1 MSFISNVPFVSS
13 MFNVSITLFDERTYS
28 KVLLLLLY
36 FQFEH
41 DRAFLILLIVMS
53 LLHANPSLALFILK
67 LIIRTLF

>member
-41 DRAFLILLIVMS
+41 DRAFLILFIVKIDFLGLQEVYFS
-53 LLHANPSLALFILK
+53 IYYN
-67 LIIRTLF
+67 